1 MQYKAV
7 IFDLDGVLVFT
18 DKYHY
23 LAWKSLAD
31 RLGIPFSKEDNDR
44 LRGVSREESL
54 DIILEK
60 YRGEAISRQQKEE
73 YLKEKNDIYRSSLG
87 SMTGDD
93 VSPMVRETLAILRQ
107 KGYLLAVGSSSK
119 NTSYILERTG
129 LTGAFD
135 AVADGTM
142 ISRSKPDPEVF
153 LKAAEFLEQN
163 PSDCLVVEDAEAGV
177 TAAHAA
183 GMDVAAIGVATES
196 DRADYNLSEFEDLIG
211 ILVKE

>member
-23 LAWKSLAD
+23 LAWKKLAD
-31 RLGIPFSKEDNDR
+31 KLGIEFTEKDNDR

-60 YRGEAISRQQKEE
+60 YKGEPISPEKKKE
-73 YLKEKNDIYRSSLG
+73 YLEEKNNTYRESLG
-87 SMTGDD
+87 EMNRDD
-93 VSPMVRETLAILRQ
+93 VSDQVRQTLKKVKDAGYRLAI
-107 KGYLLAVGSSSK
+107 GSSSK
-119 NTSYILERTG
+119 NTAYILERCE
-129 LTGAFD
+129 LTDCFE

-142 ISRSKPDPEVF
+142 ITRSKPDPEVF
-153 LKAAEFLEQN
+153 LKAAELLSEN
-163 PSDCLVVEDAEAGV
+163 PADCLVVEDADAGV

-183 GMDVAAIGVATES
+183 GMDVAAIGAATAS
-196 DRADYNLSEFEDLIG
+196 GRADHELSKFEDLYD
-211 ILVKE
+211 ILEG

>member
-23 LAWKSLAD
+23 QAWKKLAD
-31 RLGIPFSKEDNDR
+31 RLGIEFTEKDNDR

-60 YRGEAISRQQKEE
+60 YSGEPISSDKRKE
-73 YLKEKNDIYRSSLG
+73 YLEEKNDTYRESLG
-87 SMTGDD
+87 LMNRED
-93 VSPMVRETLAILRQ
+93 VSAEVRKTLEELRERGYRLAI
-107 KGYLLAVGSSSK
+107 GSSSK
-119 NTSYILERTG
+119 NTAYILERTE
-129 LTGAFD
+129 LTDAFD
-135 AVADGTM
+135 AVSDGTL

-153 LKAAEFLEQN
+153 LKAAELLGEN
-163 PSDCLVVEDAEAGV
+163 PTDCLVVEDADAGV

-183 GMDVAAIGVATES
+183 GMDVAALGAATAS
-196 DRADYNLSEFEDLIG
+196 GRADYNLDSFGDLLE
-211 ILVKE
+211 ILK

>member
-60 YRGEAISRQQKEE
+60 YRGEAISLQQKEE

-93 VSPMVRETLAILRQ
+93 VSPMVRETLARLRQ

-163 PSDCLVVEDAEAGV
+163 PSDCLVVEDADAGV

>member
-60 YRGEAISRQQKEE
+60 YRGEAISLQQKEE

-93 VSPMVRETLAILRQ
+93 VSPMVRETLARLRQ

-163 PSDCLVVEDAEAGV
+163 PSDCLVVEDADAGI